1 MELKRECDLTD
12 EVLIDKCYQWISD
25 LCKTGGMAW
34 TLRVPVDMERDPDI
48 LFTELISR
56 YKCALAKNGS
66 NTVLC
71 GEGHNEAV
79 IVNGDNTITN
89 DQNQTTT
96 LTTPN
101 GLLPAEG
108 SDLTVCDGIRGYVV
122 WSLLIGFFLLSLAL

>member
-12 EVLIDKCYQWISD
+12 EALIDKCYQWISD
-25 LCKTGGMAW
+25 LCKTGGRAW

-71 GEGHNEAV
+71 KPEASAGAQGATVASEGQGEANLCADAGC
-79 IVNGDNTITN
+79 
-89 DQNQTTT
+89 
-96 LTTPN
+96 PRCKS
-101 GLLPAEG
+101 
-108 SDLTVCDGIRGYVV
+108 SDLLDTDDHWTHCQDC
-122 WSLLIGFFLLSLAL
+122 GFSFVG